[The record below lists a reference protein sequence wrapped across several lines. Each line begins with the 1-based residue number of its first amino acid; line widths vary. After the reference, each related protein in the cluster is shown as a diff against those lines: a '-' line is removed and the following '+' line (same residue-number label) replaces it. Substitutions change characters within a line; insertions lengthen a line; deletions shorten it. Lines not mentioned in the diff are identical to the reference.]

1 MQNLYHT
8 FKDANIMVLKLGH
21 GDEYKGRLPDH
32 EKPIYEQSTQ
42 KELGFR
48 VHDILTKTKS

>member
-8 FKDANIMVLKLGH
+8 LKDANIMVLKLGH